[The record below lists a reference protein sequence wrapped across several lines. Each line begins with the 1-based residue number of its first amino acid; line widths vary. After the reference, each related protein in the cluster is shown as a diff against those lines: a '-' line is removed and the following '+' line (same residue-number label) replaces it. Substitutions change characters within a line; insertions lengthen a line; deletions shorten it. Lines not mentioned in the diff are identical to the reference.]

1 MNQAVEVLKTTF
13 GGLLAVLALWHLLG
27 IGKRLASTGG
37 GGKVRRRPPESKG
50 SSFRSGPIDPR

>member
-1 MNQAVEVLKTTF
+1 MNQAVAVLKTAF
-13 GGLLAVLALWHLLG
+13 AGLLAVLTLWHLLG

-37 GGKVRRRPPESKG
+37 GRKVQRRLPESRR